1 MNKLDAV
8 LIGVVGLSSLI
19 GYSKGF
25 IREAFG
31 IVSVIISAL
40 AAYIYFKSGG
50 SLLFLF
56 LVFILVNIGLHAAF
70 WAVKRSLK
78 QGDGKPSFSYRLG
91 GGAIGFFKGALFA
104 LIALAALRFFSGM
117 INTAIGDINK
127 YTETSVLY
135 DRYREIT
142 RVFNGPR
149 IQETAES
156 LKEKQGPLTLSPET
170 VTTLIKNDS
179 VKAILEDQQLKENI
193 RQKDYAK
200 ILGNP
205 KFLNLLNDKEF
216 LKQVIA
222 LGARQSRQ
230 SVRKDGSSKEQ

>member
-8 LIGVVGLSSLI
+8 LIGVMAVSSLI

-25 IREAFG
+25 IKEAFG

-56 LVFILVNIGLHAAF
+56 LVFILVNAGLHAAF

-78 QGDGKPSFSYRLG
+78 QGDDKPSFSYRLG
-91 GGAIGFFKGALFA
+91 GGVIGFFKGVLFA
-104 LIALAALRFFSGM
+104 LIALVALRFVSGM
-117 INTAIGDINK
+117 INTAISDINK

-135 DRYREIT
+135 DRYREMT
-142 RVFNGPR
+142 RAFNGPR
-149 IQETAES
+149 IQETVES
-156 LKEKQGPLTLSPET
+156 LKEKQGPFTLPPET
-170 VTTLIKNDS
+170 VATLIKNDS
-179 VKAILEDQQLKENI
+179 VKAILGDQQLKENI

-200 ILGNP
+200 ILSNP
-205 KFLNLLNDKEF
+205 KFLNLLNNKEF
-216 LKQVIA
+216 LRQVIA
-222 LGARQSRQ
+222 TGLQQSRQ
-230 SVRKDGSSKEQ
+230 SVRKNSSSREQ